1 MDGRNVAWASVF
13 GATAVLFGAF
23 GAHALK
29 AAITPEA
36 LSQWHTAVEYQFYHA
51 LGLLLIGALPNVA
64 SQRQRRMV
72 GTLFIIGVLLF
83 SGSLYVLSTRE
94 LSSLTGAAAW
104 LGPITPLGGL
114 AFVSGWVMLL
124 ITALRRPVDR

>member
-1 MDGRNVAWASVF
+1 MDARNLAWASAF

-29 AAITPEA
+29 TALSPEA
-36 LSQWHTAVEYQFYHA
+36 LGQWHTAVEYQFYHA
-51 LGLLLIGALPNVA
+51 LGLLLIAVMPDVA
-64 SQRQRRMV
+64 SSRRRRMV
-72 GTLFIIGVLLF
+72 GTLFIIGILLF

-94 LSSLTGAAAW
+94 LSGLMGVGGW
-104 LGPITPLGGL
+104 LGPLTPLGGL
-114 AFVSGWVMLL
+114 AFVAGWILLL